1 MYQIEKLEENKFY
14 IKANGTFPPPV
25 SERFVE
31 EFEELTENVER
42 SLSVIIDITDA
53 IFLTLD
59 SFQIILDLLKKNN
72 EKLHRSAFIISQ
84 NPPLS
89 KEINYLLEKASSP
102 KRKIVS
108 NLDAAKKW
116 IGIEKIIF
124 KRKNWISLRDRLA
137 IV

>member
-1 MYQIEKLEENKFY
+1 MYQIEMLEENKFY

-25 SERFVE
+25 SERFVK
-31 EFEELTENVER
+31 EFEELTK
-42 SLSVIIDITDA
+42 SIQSGLCVIIDITDG

-59 SFQIILDLLKKNN
+59 SIQIILDLLKRNN
-72 EKLHRSAFIISQ
+72 EKLHRSAFVISK

-89 KEINYLLEKASSP
+89 KEMNFLLEKASSP

-108 NLDAAKKW
+108 TLEDAKEW

-124 KRKNWISLRDRLA
+124 KRKN
-137 IV
+137 